1 MLRWISNNK
10 KPVKQWVLNRVVETL
25 RFTEPS
31 KWMFVSSQHMMADPG
46 TRRVDDRNLVNKDST
61 WISGYD
67 WIKKDQKDF
76 PTKPVHQI
84 RLKNK
89 IYKHYKKKIF

>member
-31 KWMFVSSQHMMADPG
+31 KWMFVSSQDMMADPG
-46 TRRVDDRNLVNKDST
+46 TRRVDDRNLVNK
-61 WISGYD
+61 IQLG
-67 WIKKDQKDF
+67 
-76 PTKPVHQI
+76 
-84 RLKNK
+84 
-89 IYKHYKKKIF
+89 